1 MAERL
6 ERWTYSEAPSSS
18 SALTASWF
26 VHGSP
31 KFKFSIALVNSQLVC
46 LRPVGI
52 LNPVRFDLNYFFQ
65 TFPWSQY
72 H

>member
-1 MAERL
+1 MAEWS
-6 ERWTYSEAPSSS
+6 ERWTCNSEAASSS
-18 SALTASWF
+18 PALTASWI

-31 KFKFSIALVNSQLVC
+31 EFKSSATFVNSQLVC

-52 LNPVRFDLNYFFQ
+52 LNPVIFDLNYLYQSFARR
-65 TFPWSQY
+65 